1 MPSVDAPQQQ
11 APMEAVAL
19 DSVVTQQ
26 PVRMSYTTDSCD
38 LG

>member
-11 APMEAVAL
+11 APMEAIAL

-26 PVRMSYTTDSCD
+26 PVRISYTVHSCV